1 MRGDQWRDGSS
12 IDHCVRPDE
21 RRVTPVTHLPGAV
34 RTDRYKWTALFV
46 VTLGMLMATI
56 DSSIVL
62 IAMPAI
68 FKGIGLDPLQ
78 PGNSFYL
85 LWMILGFLVVTS
97 VLVVSLGRLGD
108 MYGRVRI
115 YNAGFAIFTV
125 FSALLSITWMHG
137 HAAGLWLI
145 IMRLFQALGAA
156 MLMANSS
163 AILTDAF
170 PRDQRG
176 LAMGVNQAAA
186 FSGTFIGLIVGGLLA
201 PFDWRLIFLVS
212 VPVGLLGT
220 VWGYTRLRELGERH
234 RSHVDWRGNATFAVG
249 MVLVMV
255 GLTYGIEPYRGH
267 TMGWTS
273 PVVLGCVGVGVA
285 TLVSFAL
292 MERRVATPMFRL
304 QLFSIRAFTAGIIAS
319 FLAALSRGGLMFT
332 LIIWLQGI
340 WLPLH
345 GYSFDRTP
353 LWAGIAMV
361 PLTIGM
367 LISGPLS
374 GYLSDRFGAR
384 PFATGGM
391 LGTAVCF
398 GLLEALPVNFS
409 YWVFGTLLFF
419 TGLSMAAFGSPNR
432 AGVMNALP
440 SEHRGAGSGMNT
452 TFQNSAQ
459 VFSIGLFFTLLIVGL
474 SSSLS
479 TNLYAG
485 LVAHGVSASAATTA
499 SHLPPIATL
508 FAAFLGVNPIAHL
521 LGPAALSSLSAAQ
534 QATLVGRG
542 FFPHLI
548 GASFRS
554 GLHAALDFAIVASL
568 LAAAASW
575 VRGPRVD
582 ENSDLP
588 VDVEVDVTI
597 D

>member
-1 MRGDQWRDGSS
+1 MDSS
-12 IDHCVRPDE
+12 
-21 RRVTPVTHLPGAV
+21 PVHH
-34 RTDRYKWTALFV
+34 DRYKWTALFV

-68 FKGIGLDPLQ
+68 FRGIGLDPLQ

-108 MYGRVRI
+108 IYGRVRI
-115 YNAGFAIFTV
+115 YNAGFAVFTL

-145 IMRLFQALGAA
+145 VMRLFQALGAA

-170 PRDQRG
+170 PRHQRG

-201 PFDWRLIFLVS
+201 PFDWHLIFLVS

-220 VWGYTRLRELGERH
+220 VWGYLSLRELGERH
-234 RSHVDWRGNATFAVG
+234 RASIDWLGNTTFAVG
-249 MVLVMV
+249 MVLIMV
-255 GLTYGIEPYRGH
+255 GLTYGIEPYGSH

-273 PVVLGCVGVGVA
+273 PLVLGCVVIGVLTMLA
-285 TLVSFAL
+285 FAVV
-292 MERRVATPMFRL
+292 ERRVATPMFRL
-304 QLFSIRAFTAGIIAS
+304 QLFRIRPFTAGISAS
-319 FLAALSRGGLMFT
+319 FLAALSRGGLMFM
-332 LIIWLQGI
+332 LVIWLQGI

-345 GYSFDRTP
+345 GYSFERTP
-353 LWAGIAMV
+353 LWAGVAMV
-361 PLTIGM
+361 PLTVGM

-374 GYLSDRFGAR
+374 GFLSDRFGAR
-384 PFATGGM
+384 PFASGGM

-398 GLLEALPVNFS
+398 ALLETLPVNFH
-409 YWVFGTLLFF
+409 YWIFGVLLFF
-419 TGLSMAAFGSPNR
+419 TGASMAAFGSPNR
-432 AGVMNALP
+432 AGVMNSLP
-440 SEHRGAGSGMNT
+440 PEHRGAGSGMNT

-474 SSSLS
+474 STTLS
-479 TNLYAG
+479 VNLDRG
-485 LVAHGVSASAATTA
+485 LVAHGVPAALA
-499 SHLPPIATL
+499 AHVSHLPPISTL
-508 FAAFLGVNPIAHL
+508 FAAFLGVNPIQHL
-521 LGPAALSSLSAAQ
+521 LGPTGLAQLSAAQ
-534 QATLVGRG
+534 QSTLLGRG
-542 FFPHLI
+542 FFPTLI
-548 GASFRS
+548 GSSFRT

-575 VRGPRVD
+575 VRGAKVD
-582 ENSDLP
+582 
-588 VDVEVDVTI
+588 DVAITDEALDVTV

>member
-1 MRGDQWRDGSS
+1 MTNLSAP
-12 IDHCVRPDE
+12 H
-21 RRVTPVTHLPGAV
+21 
-34 RTDRYKWTALFV
+34 DRYKWTALFV

-68 FKGIGLDPLQ
+68 FRGIGLDPLQ
-78 PGNSFYL
+78 SGNSFYL

-115 YNAGFAIFTV
+115 YNAGFAVFTF

-137 HAAGLWLI
+137 HAAGMWLI

-170 PRDQRG
+170 PRHQRG

-201 PFDWRLIFLVS
+201 PFDWHLIFLVS

-220 VWGYTRLRELGERH
+220 VWGYVALRELGERH
-234 RSHVDWRGNATFAVG
+234 RAHIDWLGNATFAVG
-249 MVLVMV
+249 MVLIMV
-255 GLTYGIEPYRGH
+255 GLTYGIEPYASH

-273 PVVLGCVGVGVA
+273 PLVIGCLGVGVA
-285 TLVSFAL
+285 TMVAFAVI
-292 MERRVATPMFRL
+292 ERRVATPMFRL
-304 QLFSIRAFTAGIIAS
+304 PLFRIRPFSAGISAS
-319 FLAALSRGGLMFT
+319 FLAALSRGGLMFM
-332 LIIWLQGI
+332 LVIWLQGI

-345 GYSFDRTP
+345 GYSFERTP
-353 LWAGIAMV
+353 LWAGVAMI
-361 PLTIGM
+361 PLTVGM

-398 GLLEALPVNFS
+398 GLLETLPVDFH
-409 YWVFGTLLFF
+409 YWVFGVILFL

-432 AGVMNALP
+432 AGVMNSLP
-440 SEHRGAGSGMNT
+440 PEHRGAGSGMNT

-474 SSSLS
+474 STSLS
-479 TNLYAG
+479 TNLSRG
-485 LVAHGVSASAATTA
+485 LVAHGVPASLAAHA
-499 SHLPPIATL
+499 SHLPAIATL
-508 FAAFLGVNPIAHL
+508 FAAFLGVNPIQHL
-521 LGPAALSSLSAAQ
+521 LGPAALARLTSAQ
-534 QATLVGRG
+534 QATLLGHG
-542 FFPHLI
+542 FFPTLI
-548 GASFRS
+548 GSSFRT

-568 LAAAASW
+568 LAGAASW
-575 VRGPRVD
+575 VRGAKEVEAPSRTP
-582 ENSDLP
+582 L
-588 VDVEVDVTI
+588 VDVGAS
-597 D
+597 

>member
-1 MRGDQWRDGSS
+1 MNPAPS
-12 IDHCVRPDE
+12 DH
-21 RRVTPVTHLPGAV
+21 
-34 RTDRYKWTALFV
+34 YKWTAMFV

-68 FKGIGLDPLQ
+68 FRGIGLDPLQ
-78 PGNSFYL
+78 AGNSFYL

-115 YNAGFAIFTV
+115 YNAGFAILTL
-125 FSALLSITWMHG
+125 FSAALSVTWMHG

-170 PRDQRG
+170 PRHQRG

-201 PFDWRLIFLVS
+201 PFDWHLIFLVS
-212 VPVGLLGT
+212 VPVGLVGT
-220 VWGYTRLRELGERH
+220 VWGYVALRELGERH
-234 RSHVDWRGNATFAVG
+234 RARVDWLGNTTFAVG
-249 MVLVMV
+249 MVLIMI

-273 PVVLGCVGVGVA
+273 PMVLGCVCTGVA
-285 TLVSFAL
+285 TMVAFAII
-292 MERRVATPMFRL
+292 ERNATVPMFRL
-304 QLFSIRAFTAGIIAS
+304 QLFKIRPFSAGISAS
-319 FLAALSRGGLMFT
+319 FLAALSRGGLMFM

-345 GYSFDRTP
+345 GMNFERTP
-353 LWAGIAMV
+353 LWAGVAMI
-361 PLTIGM
+361 PLTVGM

-391 LGTAVCF
+391 IGTAICF
-398 GLLEALPVNFS
+398 ALLESLPVDFH
-409 YWVFGTLLFF
+409 YWIFAVLLFL

-440 SEHRGAGSGMNT
+440 PEHRGAGSGMYT

-459 VFSIGLFFTLLIVGL
+459 VFSIGLFFTLLIAGL

-479 TNLYAG
+479 SNLYRG
-485 LVAHGVSASAATTA
+485 LVAHGVGLSAAAHA
-499 SHLPPIATL
+499 SQLPPIATL
-508 FAAFLGVNPIAHL
+508 FAAFLGVNPIKHL
-521 LGPAALSSLSAAQ
+521 LGPSGLSTLTLAQ
-534 QATLVGRG
+534 QRTLIGPS
-542 FFPHLI
+542 FFPTLI
-548 GASFRS
+548 GSSFRT

-575 VRGPRVD
+575 VRGARED
-582 ENSDLP
+582 
-588 VDVEVDVTI
+588 DVESVAPSVVEMSSTTDRE
-597 D
+597 

>member
-1 MRGDQWRDGSS
+1 MNPAPSAPS
-12 IDHCVRPDE
+12 
-21 RRVTPVTHLPGAV
+21 
-34 RTDRYKWTALFV
+34 DRYKWTALFV

-68 FKGIGLDPLQ
+68 FRGIGLDPLQ

-115 YNAGFAIFTV
+115 YNAGFAIFTF

-201 PFDWRLIFLVS
+201 PFDWHLIFLVS

-220 VWGYTRLRELGERH
+220 VWGYVALRELGERH
-234 RSHVDWRGNATFAVG
+234 RAHVDWLGNTTFAVG
-249 MVLVMV
+249 MVLIMV
-255 GLTYGIEPYRGH
+255 GLTYGIEPYNGH

-273 PVVLGCVGVGVA
+273 PLVLGCVAVGLA
-285 TLVSFAL
+285 TMLAFAVI
-292 MERRVATPMFRL
+292 ERRVATPMFRL
-304 QLFSIRAFTAGIIAS
+304 ELFRIRPFTAGICAS
-319 FLAALSRGGLMFT
+319 FLAALSRGGMMFM

-345 GYSFDRTP
+345 GYSFARTP
-353 LWAGIAMV
+353 LWAGVAMV
-361 PLTIGM
+361 PLTVGM

-374 GYLSDRFGAR
+374 GYLSDHFGAR
-384 PFATGGM
+384 PFASGGM
-391 LGTAVCF
+391 LGTAICF
-398 GLLEALPVNFS
+398 ALLETLPVNFE
-409 YWVFGTLLFF
+409 YWEFGVLLFL
-419 TGLSMAAFGSPNR
+419 TGMSMAAFGSPNR
-432 AGVMNALP
+432 AGVMNSLP
-440 SEHRGAGSGMNT
+440 AEHRGAGSGMNT

-479 TNLYAG
+479 TNLYHG
-485 LVAHGVSASAATTA
+485 LIAHGVSPGAASHA

-508 FAAFLGVNPIAHL
+508 FAAFLGVNPIQHL
-521 LGPAALSSLSAAQ
+521 LGPAGLAQLSASQ
-534 QATLVGRG
+534 QATLLGRS
-542 FFPHLI
+542 FFPTLI

-568 LAAAASW
+568 FAAAASW
-575 VRGPRVD
+575 VRGAKVD
-582 ENSDLP
+582 DDVP
-588 VDVEVDVTI
+588 VEHALEVGVD
-597 D
+597 

>member
-1 MRGDQWRDGSS
+1 MNPASS
-12 IDHCVRPDE
+12 AH
-21 RRVTPVTHLPGAV
+21 H
-34 RTDRYKWTALFV
+34 DRYKWTALFV

-68 FKGIGLDPLQ
+68 FRGIGLDPLE

-115 YNAGFAIFTV
+115 YNAGFAIFTF

-201 PFDWRLIFLVS
+201 PFDWHLIFLVS

-220 VWGYTRLRELGERH
+220 VWGYVALRELGERH
-234 RSHVDWRGNATFAVG
+234 RSRVDWLGNTTFAVG
-249 MVLVMV
+249 MVLIMI
-255 GLTYGIEPYRGH
+255 GLTYGIEPYNGH

-273 PVVLGCVGVGVA
+273 PLVLGCVAVGIA
-285 TLVSFAL
+285 TMIAFVVI
-292 MERRVATPMFRL
+292 ERRVVTPMFRI
-304 QLFSIRAFTAGIIAS
+304 QLFSIRPFTAGVSAS
-319 FLAALSRGGLMFT
+319 FLAALSRGGLMFM
-332 LIIWLQGI
+332 LVIWLQGI

-345 GYSFDRTP
+345 GYSFERTP
-353 LWAGIAMV
+353 LWAGVAMV
-361 PLTIGM
+361 PLTVGM
-367 LISGPLS
+367 LISGPVS

-384 PFATGGM
+384 PFASGGM
-391 LGTAVCF
+391 IGTAVCF
-398 GLLEALPVNFS
+398 ALLETLPVNFH
-409 YWVFGTLLFF
+409 YWTFGVLLFF

-432 AGVMNALP
+432 AGVMNSLP
-440 SEHRGAGSGMNT
+440 PEHRGAGSGMNT

-459 VFSIGLFFTLLIVGL
+459 VFSIGIFFTLLIVGL
-474 SSSLS
+474 STSLS
-479 TNLYAG
+479 TNLYRG
-485 LVAHGVSASAATTA
+485 LVAHGVSTGLASHA

-508 FAAFLGVNPIAHL
+508 FAAFLGVNPIQHL
-521 LGPAALSSLSAAQ
+521 LGSAGLAQ
-534 QATLVGRG
+534 LTAVQQSTLLGRS
-542 FFPHLI
+542 FFPTLI

-575 VRGPRVD
+575 VRGSKSD
-582 ENSDLP
+582 EELP
-588 VDVEVDVTI
+588 VNAALDVSVD
-597 D
+597 

>member
-1 MRGDQWRDGSS
+1 MNLAPPSR
-12 IDHCVRPDE
+12 H
-21 RRVTPVTHLPGAV
+21 
-34 RTDRYKWTALFV
+34 DRYKWTALFI

-68 FKGIGLDPLQ
+68 FRGIGLDPLQ

-115 YNAGFAIFTV
+115 YNAGFAIFTF

-170 PRDQRG
+170 PREQRG

-201 PFDWRLIFLVS
+201 PFDWHLIFLVS

-220 VWGYTRLRELGERH
+220 VWGYIALRELGQRH
-234 RSHVDWRGNATFAVG
+234 RARMDWLGNTTFAVG
-249 MVLVMV
+249 MVLIMV
-255 GLTYGIEPYRGH
+255 GITYGIEPYRAH

-273 PVVLGCVGVGVA
+273 PLVLGCVGVGIATMVGFAFIERHVA
-285 TLVSFAL
+285 
-292 MERRVATPMFRL
+292 EPMFRIE
-304 QLFSIRAFTAGIIAS
+304 LFRIRPFTAGISAS
-319 FLAALSRGGLMFT
+319 FMAALSRGGLMFM
-332 LIIWLQGI
+332 LVIWLQGI

-345 GYSFDRTP
+345 GYSFERTP
-353 LWAGIAMV
+353 LWAGVAMV
-361 PLTIGM
+361 PLTVGM

-374 GYLSDRFGAR
+374 GYLSDHFGAR
-384 PFATGGM
+384 PFASGGM
-391 LGTAVCF
+391 LGTALCF
-398 GLLEALPVNFS
+398 VLLETLPVNFH
-409 YWVFGTLLFF
+409 YWVFGVVLFF
-419 TGLSMAAFGSPNR
+419 TGISMAAFGSPNR
-432 AGVMNALP
+432 AGVMNSLP
-440 SEHRGAGSGMNT
+440 AEHRGAGSGMNT

-479 TNLYAG
+479 TNLYQG
-485 LVAHGVSASAATTA
+485 LIAHGVSPALASHA
-499 SHLPPIATL
+499 SHLPPISTL
-508 FAAFLGVNPIAHL
+508 FAAFLGVNPIQHL
-521 LGPAALSSLSAAQ
+521 LGSAGLAQLSVPQ
-534 QATLVGRG
+534 QATLLGRS
-542 FFPHLI
+542 FFPTLI
-548 GASFRS
+548 GSSFRS

-568 LAAAASW
+568 LAAVASW
-575 VRGPRVD
+575 VRGAKTDGATPNVV
-582 ENSDLP
+582 S
-588 VDVEVDVTI
+588 VTVEVNVD
-597 D
+597 

>member
-1 MRGDQWRDGSS
+1 MNLAPPSR
-12 IDHCVRPDE
+12 H
-21 RRVTPVTHLPGAV
+21 
-34 RTDRYKWTALFV
+34 DRYKWTALFI

-68 FKGIGLDPLQ
+68 FRGIGLDPLQ

-115 YNAGFAIFTV
+115 YNAGFAIFTF

-170 PRDQRG
+170 PRKQRG

-201 PFDWRLIFLVS
+201 PFDWHLIFLVS

-220 VWGYTRLRELGERH
+220 VWGYIALRELGERH
-234 RSHVDWRGNATFAVG
+234 RARMDWLGNTTFAVG
-249 MVLVMV
+249 MVLIMV
-255 GLTYGIEPYRGH
+255 GITYGIEPYRAH

-273 PVVLGCVGVGVA
+273 PLVLGCVGVGIATMIGFAFIERHVA
-285 TLVSFAL
+285 
-292 MERRVATPMFRL
+292 EPMFRIE
-304 QLFSIRAFTAGIIAS
+304 LFRIRPFTAGISAS
-319 FLAALSRGGLMFT
+319 FLAALSRGGLMFM
-332 LIIWLQGI
+332 LVIWLQGI

-345 GYSFDRTP
+345 GYSFARTP
-353 LWAGIAMV
+353 LWAGVAMV
-361 PLTIGM
+361 PLTVGM

-374 GYLSDRFGAR
+374 GYLSDHFGAR
-384 PFATGGM
+384 PFASGGM
-391 LGTAVCF
+391 LGTALCF
-398 GLLEALPVNFS
+398 VLLETLPVDFH
-409 YWVFGTLLFF
+409 YWVFGVVLFF
-419 TGLSMAAFGSPNR
+419 TGMSMAAFGSPNR
-432 AGVMNALP
+432 AGVMNSLP
-440 SEHRGAGSGMNT
+440 AEHRGAGSGMNT

-479 TNLYAG
+479 TNLYQG
-485 LVAHGVSASAATTA
+485 LIAHGVSPALASHA
-499 SHLPPIATL
+499 SHLPPISTL
-508 FAAFLGVNPIAHL
+508 FAAFLGVNPIQHL
-521 LGPAALSSLSAAQ
+521 LGPAGLAQLSASQ
-534 QATLVGRG
+534 QATLLGRS
-542 FFPHLI
+542 FFPTLI
-548 GASFRS
+548 GSSFRS

-575 VRGPRVD
+575 VRGAK
-582 ENSDLP
+582 SDDATP
-588 VDVEVDVTI
+588 NAVVVTVEVNVD
-597 D
+597 

>member
-1 MRGDQWRDGSS
+1 MNPAPPTR
-12 IDHCVRPDE
+12 H
-21 RRVTPVTHLPGAV
+21 
-34 RTDRYKWTALFV
+34 DRYKWTALFI

-62 IAMPAI
+62 IAMPSI
-68 FKGIGLDPLQ
+68 FRGIGLDPLQ

-108 MYGRVRI
+108 IYGRVRI
-115 YNAGFAIFTV
+115 YNAGFAVFTF

-170 PRDQRG
+170 PREQRG

-201 PFDWRLIFLVS
+201 PFDWHLIFLVS

-220 VWGYTRLRELGERH
+220 VWGYIALRELGERH
-234 RSHVDWRGNATFAVG
+234 RARLDWLGNATFAVG
-249 MVLVMV
+249 MVLIMV
-255 GLTYGIEPYRGH
+255 GITYGIEPYGTH

-273 PVVLGCVGVGVA
+273 PLVIGCVGVGLATMIAFAMIERHVA
-285 TLVSFAL
+285 
-292 MERRVATPMFRL
+292 EPMFRIE
-304 QLFSIRAFTAGIIAS
+304 LFHIRPFTAGISAS
-319 FLAALSRGGLMFT
+319 FLAALSRGGLMFM
-332 LIIWLQGI
+332 LVIWLQGI

-353 LWAGIAMV
+353 LWAGVAMV
-361 PLTIGM
+361 PLTAGM
-367 LISGPLS
+367 LVSGPLS

-384 PFATGGM
+384 PFASGGM
-391 LGTAVCF
+391 IGTAVCF
-398 GLLEALPVNFS
+398 VLLEMLPVNFH
-409 YWVFGTLLFF
+409 YWTFGLVLFF

-432 AGVMNALP
+432 AGVMNSLP
-440 SEHRGAGSGMNT
+440 PEHRGAGSGMNT

-474 SSSLS
+474 ASSLS
-479 TNLYAG
+479 TNLYRG
-485 LVAHGVSASAATTA
+485 LIAHGVSSTLASHA

-508 FAAFLGVNPIAHL
+508 FAAFLGVNPIQHL
-521 LGPAALSSLSAAQ
+521 LGPAGLAQLSPGQ
-534 QATLVGRG
+534 QATLLGRS
-542 FFPHLI
+542 FFPTLI

-554 GLHAALDFAIVASL
+554 GLHAALDFAIVASIF
-568 LAAAASW
+568 AAAASW
-575 VRGPRVD
+575 VRGAKSEDAVSAPLEVSVSVD
-582 ENSDLP
+582 
-588 VDVEVDVTI
+588 
-597 D
+597 

>member
-1 MRGDQWRDGSS
+1 MNPAPSAPS
-12 IDHCVRPDE
+12 
-21 RRVTPVTHLPGAV
+21 
-34 RTDRYKWTALFV
+34 DRYKWTALFV

-68 FKGIGLDPLQ
+68 FRGIGLDPLQ

-115 YNAGFAIFTV
+115 YNAGFAIFTF

-176 LAMGVNQAAA
+176 LAMG
-186 FSGTFIGLIVGGLLA
+186 
-201 PFDWRLIFLVS
+201 PFDWHLIFLVS

-220 VWGYTRLRELGERH
+220 VWGYVALRELGERH
-234 RSHVDWRGNATFAVG
+234 RAHVDWLGNTTFAVG
-249 MVLVMV
+249 MVLIMV
-255 GLTYGIEPYRGH
+255 GLTYGIEPYNGH

-273 PVVLGCVGVGVA
+273 PLVLGCVAVGLA
-285 TLVSFAL
+285 TMLAFAVV
-292 MERRVATPMFRL
+292 ERRVATPMFRL
-304 QLFSIRAFTAGIIAS
+304 ELFRIRPFTAGICAS
-319 FLAALSRGGLMFT
+319 FLAALSRGGMMFM

-345 GYSFDRTP
+345 GYSFARTP
-353 LWAGIAMV
+353 LWAGVAMV
-361 PLTIGM
+361 PLTVGM

-374 GYLSDRFGAR
+374 GYLSDHFGAR
-384 PFATGGM
+384 PFASGGM
-391 LGTAVCF
+391 LGTAICF
-398 GLLEALPVNFS
+398 ALLETLPVNFS
-409 YWVFGTLLFF
+409 YWEFGVLLFL
-419 TGLSMAAFGSPNR
+419 TGMSMAAFGSPNR
-432 AGVMNALP
+432 AGVMNSLP
-440 SEHRGAGSGMNT
+440 AEHRGAGSGMNT

-459 VFSIGLFFTLLIVGL
+459 VFSIGLFFTLLIAGL

-479 TNLYAG
+479 TNLYHG
-485 LVAHGVSASAATTA
+485 LIAHGVSASAASHA

-508 FAAFLGVNPIAHL
+508 FAAFLGVNPIQHL
-521 LGPAALSSLSAAQ
+521 LGPAGLAQLTASQ
-534 QATLVGRG
+534 QATLLGRS
-542 FFPHLI
+542 FFPTLI

-568 LAAAASW
+568 FAAAASW
-575 VRGPRVD
+575 VRGAKVD
-582 ENSDLP
+582 DDVP
-588 VDVEVDVTI
+588 VDHALEVSVD
-597 D
+597 

>member
-1 MRGDQWRDGSS
+1 MNPAPSAPS
-12 IDHCVRPDE
+12 
-21 RRVTPVTHLPGAV
+21 
-34 RTDRYKWTALFV
+34 DRYKWTALFV

-68 FKGIGLDPLQ
+68 FRGIGLDPLQ

-115 YNAGFAIFTV
+115 YNAGFAIFTF

-201 PFDWRLIFLVS
+201 PFDWHLIFLVS

-220 VWGYTRLRELGERH
+220 VWGYVALRELGERH
-234 RSHVDWRGNATFAVG
+234 RAHVDWLGNTTFAVG
-249 MVLVMV
+249 MVLIMV
-255 GLTYGIEPYRGH
+255 GLTYGIEPYNGH

-273 PVVLGCVGVGVA
+273 PLVLGCVAVGLA
-285 TLVSFAL
+285 TMLAFAVV
-292 MERRVATPMFRL
+292 ERRVATPMFRL
-304 QLFSIRAFTAGIIAS
+304 ELFRIRPFTAGICAS
-319 FLAALSRGGLMFT
+319 FLAALSRGGMMFM

-345 GYSFDRTP
+345 GYSFARTP
-353 LWAGIAMV
+353 LWAGVAMV
-361 PLTIGM
+361 PLTVGM

-374 GYLSDRFGAR
+374 GYLSDHFGAR
-384 PFATGGM
+384 PFASGGM
-391 LGTAVCF
+391 LGTAICF
-398 GLLEALPVNFS
+398 ALLETLPVNFS
-409 YWVFGTLLFF
+409 YWEFGVLLFL
-419 TGLSMAAFGSPNR
+419 TGMSMAAFGSPNR
-432 AGVMNALP
+432 AGVMNSLP
-440 SEHRGAGSGMNT
+440 AEHRGAGSGMNT

-459 VFSIGLFFTLLIVGL
+459 VFSIGLFFTLLIAGL

-479 TNLYAG
+479 TNLYHG
-485 LVAHGVSASAATTA
+485 LIAHGVSASAASHA

-508 FAAFLGVNPIAHL
+508 FAAFLGVNPIQHL
-521 LGPAALSSLSAAQ
+521 LGPAGLAQLTASQ
-534 QATLVGRG
+534 QATLLGRS
-542 FFPHLI
+542 FFPTLI

-568 LAAAASW
+568 FAAAASW
-575 VRGPRVD
+575 VRGAKVD
-582 ENSDLP
+582 DDVP
-588 VDVEVDVTI
+588 VDHALEVSVD
-597 D
+597 

>member
-1 MRGDQWRDGSS
+1 MNLS
-12 IDHCVRPDE
+12 P
-21 RRVTPVTHLPGAV
+21 TALPE
-34 RTDRYKWTALFV
+34 RYKWTALFI

-62 IAMPAI
+62 IAMPSI
-68 FKGIGLDPLQ
+68 FRGIGLDPLQ

-115 YNAGFAIFTV
+115 YNAGFAVFTF

-170 PRDQRG
+170 PREQRG

-201 PFDWRLIFLVS
+201 PFDWHLIFLVS

-220 VWGYTRLRELGERH
+220 VWGYIALRELGERH
-234 RSHVDWRGNATFAVG
+234 RAHMDWLGNATFAVG
-249 MVLVMV
+249 MVLIMV
-255 GLTYGIEPYRGH
+255 GITYGIEPYGTH

-273 PVVLGCVGVGVA
+273 PLVIGCIAVGLATMAGFAIIERHVA
-285 TLVSFAL
+285 
-292 MERRVATPMFRL
+292 EPMFRIE
-304 QLFSIRAFTAGIIAS
+304 LFRIRPFTAGISAS
-319 FLAALSRGGLMFT
+319 FLAALSRGGLMFM
-332 LIIWLQGI
+332 LVIWLQGI

-345 GYSFDRTP
+345 GYSFERTP
-353 LWAGIAMV
+353 LWAGVAMV
-361 PLTIGM
+361 PLTAGM

-384 PFATGGM
+384 PFASGGM
-391 LGTAVCF
+391 IGTAVCF
-398 GLLEALPVNFS
+398 VLLETLPVNFH
-409 YWVFGTLLFF
+409 YWTFGLVLFF

-432 AGVMNALP
+432 AGVMNSLP
-440 SEHRGAGSGMNT
+440 PEHRGAGSGMNT

-474 SSSLS
+474 ASSLS
-479 TNLYAG
+479 TNLYQG
-485 LVAHGVSASAATTA
+485 LIAHGVAPALASHA

-508 FAAFLGVNPIAHL
+508 FAAFLGVNPIQHL
-521 LGPAALSSLSAAQ
+521 LGPAGLAQLSASQ
-534 QATLVGRG
+534 QATLLGRS
-542 FFPHLI
+542 FFPTLI
-548 GASFRS
+548 GSSFRS
-554 GLHAALDFAIVASL
+554 GLHAALDFAIIASL
-568 LAAAASW
+568 FAAAASW
-575 VRGPRVD
+575 VRGAKPDDVVAA
-582 ENSDLP
+582 P
-588 VDVEVDVTI
+588 VEVSVSVD
-597 D
+597 

>member
-1 MRGDQWRDGSS
+1 MD
-12 IDHCVRPDE
+12 P
-21 RRVTPVTHLPGAV
+21 RVALPEH
-34 RTDRYKWTALFV
+34 YKWTALFV

-68 FKGIGLDPLQ
+68 FRGIGLDPLQ
-78 PGNSFYL
+78 SGNSFYL

-115 YNAGFAIFTV
+115 YNAGFAIFTF

-170 PRDQRG
+170 PRHQRG

-201 PFDWRLIFLVS
+201 PFDWHLIFLVS

-220 VWGYTRLRELGERH
+220 VWGYVALRELGERH
-234 RSHVDWRGNATFAVG
+234 RARVDWLGNTTFAVG
-249 MVLVMV
+249 MVLIMV
-255 GLTYGIEPYRGH
+255 GLTYGIEPYSSH

-273 PVVLGCVGVGVA
+273 PLVIGCVGVGVVTMIA
-285 TLVSFAL
+285 FAL
-292 MERRVATPMFRL
+292 VERRVATPMFRL
-304 QLFSIRAFTAGIIAS
+304 PLFRIRAFSAGISAS
-319 FLAALSRGGLMFT
+319 FLAALSRGGLMFM
-332 LIIWLQGI
+332 LVIWLQGI

-345 GYSFDRTP
+345 GYSFERTP
-353 LWAGIAMV
+353 LWAGVAMI
-361 PLTIGM
+361 PLTVGM
-367 LISGPLS
+367 LIAGPLS
-374 GYLSDRFGAR
+374 GYLSDHFGAR

-398 GLLEALPVNFS
+398 ILLETLPVDFH
-409 YWVFGTLLFF
+409 YWIFGVILFF
-419 TGLSMAAFGSPNR
+419 TGMSMAAFGSPNR
-432 AGVMNALP
+432 AGVMNSLP
-440 SEHRGAGSGMNT
+440 PEHRGAGSGMNT

-474 SSSLS
+474 SASLS
-479 TNLYAG
+479 THLYRG
-485 LVAHGVSASAATTA
+485 LVAHGVPAALAAHA

-508 FAAFLGVNPIAHL
+508 FAAFLGVNPIQHL
-521 LGPAALSSLSAAQ
+521 LGPSALAQLTPAQ
-534 QATLVGRG
+534 QSTLLGHG
-542 FFPHLI
+542 FFPTLI
-548 GASFRS
+548 GASFRN

-568 LAAAASW
+568 LAAGASW
-575 VRGPRVD
+575 VRGAKEEDSLPPAVRSDTVD
-582 ENSDLP
+582 A
-588 VDVEVDVTI
+588 VVE
-597 D
+597 